1 MHGHRNSV
9 NPTPKDRPRH
19 KGKPLTKMNQST
31 VDTIV
36 LALAMELRDDI
47 TLLRLRADQLLAAL
61 SEKGEQ

>member
-1 MHGHRNSV
+1 M
-9 NPTPKDRPRH
+9 NPIAKEPPRH
-19 KGKPLTKMNQST
+19 KGKPLAKMKPST